1 MCLLKTIRVMAWK
14 PSNQLMAQLL
24 HTSVGA
30 LFTLGAVAIG
40 RKWYEGAGTIIALDL
55 IKELTFDQIVEKSEF
70 VPQGL
75 IDWSFYGVGVWIA
88 VMLLG
93 ATDNL

>member
-1 MCLLKTIRVMAWK
+1 MCYPETIRVMAWE

-55 IKELTFDQIVEKSEF
+55 VKD
-70 VPQGL
+70 
-75 IDWSFYGVGVWIA
+75 
-88 VMLLG
+88 
-93 ATDNL
+93 

>member
-1 MCLLKTIRVMAWK
+1 MVWK

-55 IKELTFDQIVEKSEF
+55 VKELTFDQAVEKSEF

-75 IDWSFYGVGVWIA
+75 IDWGFYGVGVWIA

-93 ATDNL
+93 ATDRL

>member
-1 MCLLKTIRVMAWK
+1 MVWK

-55 IKELTFDQIVEKSEF
+55 VKELTFDQAVEKVSLCRKDLSTGVSTALVF
-70 VPQGL
+70 GL
-75 IDWSFYGVGVWIA
+75 P
-88 VMLLG
+88 
-93 ATDNL
+93 

>member
-1 MCLLKTIRVMAWK
+1 MCPLRAIRVMAWE

-55 IKELTFDQIVEKSEF
+55 VKELTFDQAVEKSGF

-75 IDWSFYGVGVWIA
+75 VDWSFYGVGVWVA

-93 ATDNL
+93 STGKL

>member
-1 MCLLKTIRVMAWK
+1 MCHPKLLRVMVWK

-30 LFTLGAVAIG
+30 LFTLGAVTIG

-55 IKELTFDQIVEKSEF
+55 IKELTFDQIVEKSGF

-75 IDWSFYGVGVWIA
+75 IDWGFYGVGVWIA

-93 ATDNL
+93 ATDRL

>member
-1 MCLLKTIRVMAWK
+1 MAWK

-55 IKELTFDQIVEKSEF
+55 IKELTFDQVVEKSEF

-75 IDWSFYGVGVWIA
+75 IDWGFYGVGVWIA

-93 ATDNL
+93 ATDRL

>member
-1 MCLLKTIRVMAWK
+1 MCHPKLLRVMVWK

-55 IKELTFDQIVEKSEF
+55 IKELTFDQVVEKSEF

-75 IDWSFYGVGVWIA
+75 IDWGFYGVGVWIA

-93 ATDNL
+93 ATDRL

>member
-1 MCLLKTIRVMAWK
+1 MYPFGTIRVMAWK

-55 IKELTFDQIVEKSEF
+55 IKELTFDQVVEKSEF

-75 IDWSFYGVGVWIA
+75 IDWGFYGVGVWIA